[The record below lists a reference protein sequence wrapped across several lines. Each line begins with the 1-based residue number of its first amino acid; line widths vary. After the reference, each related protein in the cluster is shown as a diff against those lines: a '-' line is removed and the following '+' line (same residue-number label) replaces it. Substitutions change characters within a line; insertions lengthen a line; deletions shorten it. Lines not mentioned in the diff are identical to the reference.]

1 MPLTVLN
8 GLPGA
13 GKSSYLIAMV
23 NEASAAGRPAV
34 TFSCSDSPQLNAREY
49 VRIHRML
56 GSRRPGLVCPITHFV
71 STSDGGR
78 LLAETPD
85 GTLAVFDEAYHFAS
99 EIAPHWIAASA
110 RGVQVFIATPSREQK
125 KLLAVH
131 PHAEKTFAMKC
142 QKCSEAEATTAIIV
156 PGEDATLSLCAACEP
171 AMQAGVRSE
180 LLERLQR
187 QGPYPG
193 EKALYQPIDEFE
205 ECADWRLLRPDSKA
219 RVELM
224 TRVIKETGVLTA
236 TEGRTPT
243 YLDVG
248 CNTGYFC
255 HQMHRLGFF
264 AEGEDVV
271 KGDIEVAQILDSW
284 FRRDGNRYV
293 VQDAY
298 DYLRDSQDR
307 LFDVTSAFAVFQW
320 LMIQTSLARGEQ
332 CLEWLFAKT
341 QSICFLEMGYSA
353 EAQYQDKLP
362 GNIDRAW
369 VFNIMEQKG
378 GFSEIRMYDAKK
390 NALMFGS
397 RDLFVGIK
405 NTRS

>member
-1 MPLTVLN
+1 MP
-8 GLPGA
+8 
-13 GKSSYLIAMV
+13 SS
-23 NEASAAGRPAV
+23 
-34 TFSCSDSPQLNAREY
+34 Q
-49 VRIHRML
+49 
-56 GSRRPGLVCPITHFV
+56 
-71 STSDGGR
+71 
-78 LLAETPD
+78 PD
-85 GTLAVFDEAYHFAS
+85 ISWD
-99 EIAPHWIAASA
+99 
-110 RGVQVFIATPSREQK
+110 
-125 KLLAVH
+125 
-131 PHAEKTFAMKC
+131 
-142 QKCSEAEATTAIIV
+142 
-156 PGEDATLSLCAACEP
+156 AACET
-171 AMQAGVRSE
+171 AMKADVRSE

-193 EKALYQPIDEFE
+193 EKALYQPIAEFE

-219 RVELM
+219 RVDLM
-224 TRVIKETGVLTA
+224 TRVIKETGVLASTP
-236 TEGRTPT
+236 GRTPT

-255 HQMHRLGFF
+255 HHMHGLGFF

-284 FRRDGNRYV
+284 FRGDGNRYV

-298 DYLRDSQDR
+298 DYLRDTQDR

-320 LMIQTSLARGEQ
+320 LMIQTSLERGEQ

-341 QSICFLEMGYSA
+341 GRVCFLEMGYSA
-353 EAQYQDKLP
+353 EAQYKDKLP

-390 NALMFGS
+390 NQLMFGS

-405 NTRS
+405 G